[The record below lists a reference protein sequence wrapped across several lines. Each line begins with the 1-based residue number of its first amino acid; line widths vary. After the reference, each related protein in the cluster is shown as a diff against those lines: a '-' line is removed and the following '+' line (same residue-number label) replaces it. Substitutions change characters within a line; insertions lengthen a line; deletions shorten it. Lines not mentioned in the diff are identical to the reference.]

1 MTKRQTGFP
10 PEVKATIR
18 SRAQNLCEICGQH
31 TSDLTAHHRRL
42 KGMGGTRRPESQA
55 VSAGIWVFA
64 LDHHRIHAHP
74 QHSYEMGWLVKQS
87 ADPALIAVLRR
98 ERWVLLQDDGS
109 FIEEAA

>member
-55 VSAGIWVFA
+55 VSAGIWVCA